1 MPGTARKTAAKK
13 AAPRRT
19 PPPKQTVPEVESIA
33 DPDAFDLLDALGTD
47 EQPPVPVRLLGVN
60 AEVRRTYS
68 AAEDLKF
75 TELLRQRRVKEALAI
90 LVGDDAEALSAKIDE
105 LSIEQ
110 GVKVVN
116 RLAKISTLF
125 EGEALALSPT
135 SVQRMVGAP
144 ATPSSDGSTT

>member
-1 MPGTARKTAAKK
+1 MPGTVRKSAAKK
-13 AAPRRT
+13 AAPRKA
-19 PPPKQTVPEVESIA
+19 PPPKQTVPEVESVV
-33 DPDAFDLLDALGTD
+33 DPDAFDLLDALGTED
-47 EQPPVPVRLLGVN
+47 QPPVPVRLLGVN
-60 AEVRRTYS
+60 ATVRRTYS

-75 TELLRQRRVKEALAI
+75 TELLRQRRVKEALVI
-90 LVGDDAEALSAKIDE
+90 LVGEDADALAAKIDE

-144 ATPSSDGSTT
+144 ATPSSEGSTS